1 MGSAADFQGI
11 PGVFPGPFLRKRA
24 GGAAAGKLS
33 VEGAGGLCASDMLFS
48 MPLHG
53 RKHNSEGSQEKKEQK
68 GNDDQE
74 NMAELNPLPE
84 DYQQN
89 GDEKAAAKVLSL
101 LVYRILDAFPHRGHR
116 YSPSLW
122 MPQACK

>member
-1 MGSAADFQGI
+1 MLLAAE
-11 PGVFPGPFLRKRA
+11 PLRLFHILSPARAVAVLTVMAVAYCGGGA

-74 NMAELNPLPE
+74 NMTELNPLPE

-89 GDEKAAAKVLSL
+89 GDEKAQS
-101 LVYRILDAFPHRGHR
+101 
-116 YSPSLW
+116 
-122 MPQACK
+122 

>member
-1 MGSAADFQGI
+1 MNEEYNKVNVKLLSILAYI
-11 PGVFPGPFLRKRA
+11 GPLFLM
-24 GGAAAGKLS
+24 GKLS

-89 GDEKAAAKVLSL
+89 GDEKAQS
-101 LVYRILDAFPHRGHR
+101 
-116 YSPSLW
+116 
-122 MPQACK
+122 

>member
-11 PGVFPGPFLRKRA
+11 PGVFPGRVRIIEFFPVWIRFLFRNRPFLRKRA

-53 RKHNSEGSQEKKEQK
+53 RKHNREGSQEKKEQK

-89 GDEKAAAKVLSL
+89 GDEKAQS
-101 LVYRILDAFPHRGHR
+101 
-116 YSPSLW
+116 
-122 MPQACK
+122 

>member
-11 PGVFPGPFLRKRA
+11 PGVFPGRVRIIEFFPVWIRFLFRTRPFLRKRA

-89 GDEKAAAKVLSL
+89 GDEKAQS
-101 LVYRILDAFPHRGHR
+101 
-116 YSPSLW
+116 
-122 MPQACK
+122 